1 MTSLFSSIALT
12 ELTLPSYLISTL
24 VSLGLGVLIAF
35 SCNFKQ
41 KCTQT
46 MLITL
51 VLLPAIV
58 QTVIMMVNGNIGT
71 GVAVAGAFS
80 LVRFRS
86 AQGNAK
92 DIAMIFLSMA
102 VGIATGTGYL
112 ALAVVFALI
121 ICVTYIVMT
130 LLGVGTKK
138 TEEKQ
143 LKITI
148 PENLDY
154 SEIFDDI
161 LNEYAKQWRLVEVK
175 TTNMGAMYK
184 LHYVIHLR
192 NNVREKDLI
201 DKLRCRNGNL
211 EISCGRSTVIEQL

>member
-1 MTSLFSSIALT
+1 
-12 ELTLPSYLISTL
+12 
-24 VSLGLGVLIAF
+24 
-35 SCNFKQ
+35 
-41 KCTQT
+41 

-192 NNVREKDLI
+192 NHVREKDLI

>member
-1 MTSLFSSIALT
+1 MNDIFTSALGNGLDLKTYLLCMMVSLFMGI
-12 ELTLPSYLISTL
+12 
-24 VSLGLGVLIAF
+24 LIAAAY
-35 SCNFKQ
+35 CVKNR
-41 KCTQT
+41 CTQT

-51 VLLPAIV
+51 VMLPAIV
-58 QTVIMMVNGNIGT
+58 QTVIMLVNGNIGT

-92 DIAMIFLSMA
+92 DICIIFMAMA

-112 ALAVVFALI
+112 GMAVVFTVILCAVYALL
-121 ICVTYIVMT
+121 CV
-130 LLGVGTKK
+130 LGVGTQVSD
-138 TEEKQ
+138 EKD

-154 SEIFDDI
+154 SDIFDD
-161 LNEYAKQWRLVEVK
+161 LFSVYTKECRLVEVK
-175 TTNMGAMYK
+175 TVNMGSMYR
-184 LHYVIHLR
+184 LHYTIRLK
-192 NNVREKDLI
+192 NEIQEKEFI

-211 EISCGRSTVIEQL
+211 EISCGRCVTLEQL